1 MPDQNSSVV
10 KKFQQKYWRTKQT
23 LIKVSGRKED
33 EHVVASDAELDGKL
47 EVRKKA
53 VVSVVLVDQSSDGDL
68 VLQADADRP
77 VFIHQWLPDE
87 PSRKNNNPT
96 VTRCLEHLPGT
107 SFMADML
114 CFLSCRSSIPSR
126 EHAWS
131 C

>member
-53 VVSVVLVDQSSDGDL
+53 VVSVVLEDQSSDGDL
-68 VLQADADRP
+68 VFQADAERP
-77 VFIHQWLPDE
+77 VFIHQWSPDVA
-87 PSRKNNNPT
+87 SIDNNNLT
-96 VTRCLEHLPGT
+96 VTR
-107 SFMADML
+107 
-114 CFLSCRSSIPSR
+114 
-126 EHAWS
+126 
-131 C
+131 

>member
-53 VVSVVLVDQSSDGDL
+53 EAVVAVVLVDQGSDGD
-68 VLQADADRP
+68 
-77 VFIHQWLPDE
+77 
-87 PSRKNNNPT
+87 
-96 VTRCLEHLPGT
+96 
-107 SFMADML
+107 
-114 CFLSCRSSIPSR
+114 
-126 EHAWS
+126 
-131 C
+131 

>member
-53 VVSVVLVDQSSDGDL
+53 EAVVDVVLVDQSSDGDL
-68 VLQADADRP
+68 VLQADAESP
-77 VFIHQWLPDE
+77 VFIHQWLPDV
-87 PSRKNNNPT
+87 PSRETNNPT
-96 VTRCLEHLPGT
+96 VTR
-107 SFMADML
+107 
-114 CFLSCRSSIPSR
+114 
-126 EHAWS
+126 
-131 C
+131 